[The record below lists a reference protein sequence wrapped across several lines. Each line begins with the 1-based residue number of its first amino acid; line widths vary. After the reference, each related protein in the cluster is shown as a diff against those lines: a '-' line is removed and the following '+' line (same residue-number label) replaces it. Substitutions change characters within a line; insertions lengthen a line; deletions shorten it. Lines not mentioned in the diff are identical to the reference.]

1 MTKMRTS
8 FSVRALAV
16 ALTVIMIFSA
26 MVTVFNANA
35 ASWPTRGSSATTSV
49 AGGGKGK
56 WATTN
61 GTISVNGT
69 NALSVNYRNQKVGYA
84 VYLPENY
91 EEYANNADGKKLAV
105 MLVMSGGTDELNAKY
120 YYMANT
126 TGLNYLADEKGIILV
141 YVRQNN
147 YIINTAYAWTWWQ
160 PSDYTRNT
168 TSGYVPQRVTE
179 LVKSIQT
186 QYGDYVDTDRT
197 YVTGLSAGACMAAT
211 FAALYPDVYA
221 GAAIVG
227 GTPFKC
233 VTVNPISTKR
243 IMFAYTYAYSYQHA
257 YNAMH
262 YGTGGITETPYEFEK
277 DVNVLGKY
285 ITEAWAAAGV
295 SAEDATRVAIFHGT
309 ADETIRIQ
317 NGRNI
322 ANANAIAR
330 FGNTDTTATEARTGY
345 TAFFYGTDSKMV
357 AEGYSNDRAS
367 AIALYEVDDVE
378 HVWVS
383 ANSTGDWCQKSD
395 VYDYNEMM
403 WEFFEGSNVE

>member
-1 MTKMRTS
+1 MTITRT
-8 FSVRALAV
+8 RLPIKIV
-16 ALTVIMIFSA
+16 AVIMAVITILATMVVMLSTDAA
-26 MVTVFNANA
+26 MR
-35 ASWPTRGSSATTSV
+35 STTV
-49 AGGGKGK
+49 AGGGEGQ
-56 WATTN
+56 WAVTN
-61 GTISVNGT
+61 GTVTVSGT
-69 NALSVNYRNQKVGYA
+69 NSLSVNYRNQRVGYA
-84 VYLPENY
+84 VYLPKNY
-91 EEYANNADGKKLAV
+91 EAYANNPDGEKLAV

-126 TGLNYLADEKGIILV
+126 TGLNHLADKEGIILI
-141 YVRQNN
+141 YARQNN
-147 YIINTAYAWTWWQ
+147 YTINTAYAWTWWQ

-168 TSGYVPQRVTE
+168 TSGYVPQRMTE
-179 LVKSIQT
+179 LVKNIQK
-186 QYGDYVDTDRT
+186 QYGSAVDTDRT

-233 VTVNPISTKR
+233 VTASPISTKR
-243 IMFAYTYAYSYQHA
+243 VMFAWTYAYSYQHA

-262 YGTGGITETPYEFEK
+262 YGTGGITETPYGFEK
-277 DVNVLGKY
+277 DVKVLGKY
-285 ITEAWAAAGV
+285 ITEAWKAAGV

-322 ANANAIAR
+322 AQANAVAR
-330 FGNTDTTATEARTGY
+330 FGNTDVAATEKRTGY
-345 TAFFYGTDSKMV
+345 TAFFYGVDSEMV
-357 AEGYSNDRAS
+357 AQGYSNDRAS

-383 ANSTGDWCQKSD
+383 ANSTGDWCQKSNK
-395 VYDYNEMM
+395 YDYNEMM
-403 WEFFEGSNVE
+403 WEFFEGSKAA

>member
-1 MTKMRTS
+1 MTKMRAS
-8 FSVRALAV
+8 FSVRTLAV
-16 ALTVIMIFSA
+16 IMAVVTIFSTMVIM
-26 MVTVFNANA
+26 FNANA
-35 ASWPTRGSSATTSV
+35 ASWSTTYASATTSV
-49 AGGGKGK
+49 AGGGNGT
-56 WATTN
+56 WAVTN
-61 GTISVNGT
+61 GTVSVSGT
-69 NALSVNYRNQKVGYA
+69 NSLSVSYRNLKVGYA

-91 EEYANNADGKKLAV
+91 ESYANNADGEKLAV
-105 MLVMSGGTDELNAKY
+105 MLVMSGGTDELNSKY

-126 TGLNYLADEKGIILV
+126 TGLNYLADKEGIILI
-141 YVRQNN
+141 YARQNN
-147 YIINTAYAWTWWQ
+147 YSINTAYAWAWWQ

-168 TSGYVPQRVTE
+168 TSGYVPQRMTE

-186 QYGDYVDTDRT
+186 KYKDSVDTDRT

-211 FAALYPDVYA
+211 FAALYPEVYA

-233 VTVNPISTKR
+233 VTAKPISTKR

-277 DVNVLGKY
+277 DVTVLGKY
-285 ITEAWAAAGV
+285 ITEAWEAAGV

-322 ANANAIAR
+322 ANANAVAR
-330 FGNTDTTATEARTGY
+330 FGNTNTSATEERNGY
-345 TAFFYGTDSKMV
+345 TAFFYGTDSEMV
-357 AEGYSNDRAS
+357 AEGYSSDRAS

-383 ANSTGDWCQKSD
+383 ANSTGDWCQTSD
-395 VYDYNEMM
+395 KYDYNDMM
-403 WEFFEGSNVE
+403 WEFFEGTK